1 LAKSKKSP
9 QELFQEREKRIKDV
23 VELRVPDKVPLRFSL
38 AYFPAKYCGI
48 TTKAAFYDSKQWKEA
63 CKKTLVDFD
72 ADCYLPSTGGG
83 VGQAM
88 EILGVRTMKWPG
100 HGVSDYSSHQSIE
113 MESMKQ
119 EEYDEFMAD
128 PSDFIMHKFI
138 PRVCDAGAALEKW
151 PTFRNLTN
159 GNALSMFA
167 SALVSPEQL
176 EFHEKLVKA
185 GKAQLA
191 AQKEMS
197 TFDAEMEALG
207 HTNLSPGGAGAPFDI
222 ISDSLRGMRGAM
234 MDMYRVPDK
243 LIKVCNMYVDQS
255 LERAASFAKVS
266 KNKRVFMALHRGSD
280 GFMSIDQFKTFYW
293 PTYKKVV
300 MGLIDLGLTPVPFYE
315 GIWDQR
321 LEFLKEFPKGKT
333 IAHFAQTNMKLAKEI
348 LGGHTTIMGDVPS
361 SILQVGTVGQVEDY
375 CKKLI
380 DDCGKD
386 GGLIV
391 THMPID
397 EADPKLVKAMVD
409 FVAKYGVYK

>member
-113 MESMKQ
+113 MEPMKQ

-185 GKAQLA
+185 GKAQLE
-191 AQKEMS
+191 AQKVMS

-243 LIKVCNMYVDQS
+243 LTQVCNMYVDQS

-333 IAHFAQTNMKLAKEI
+333 IAHFAQTNMKLAKEV

-361 SILQVGTVGQVEDY
+361 SILQVGTVEQVEDY